1 MTKDN
6 LLFEVRQTLRFKY
19 TDKLVLGIQ
28 RFSIPQYF
36 SAISVQRKYAG
47 TIFQIIRKMM
57 AMTRVAHI
65 SIKQRR
71 GQAYSQNPRCVKK
84 VKVNDFIWALY
95 NIDYI
100 ARENGKNRKFPTMTS
115 EKLFHWHHDN
125 QW

>member
-1 MTKDN
+1 MMTKDN

-36 SAISVQRKYAG
+36 SAISVQGKYAG
-47 TIFQIIRKMM
+47 TNFQIIRKMM

-71 GQAYSQNPRCVKK
+71 GQVYSQNPRCSILKGK
-84 VKVNDFIWALY
+84 
-95 NIDYI
+95 
-100 ARENGKNRKFPTMTS
+100 NGKNRKFPKVTY
-115 EKLFHWHHDN
+115 EKIF
-125 QW
+125 Q

>member
-1 MTKDN
+1 MMTKDN

-36 SAISVQRKYAG
+36 SAISVQGKYAG
-47 TIFQIIRKMM
+47 TNFQIIRKMM

-71 GQAYSQNPRCVKK
+71 GPVYSQNPRCV
-84 VKVNDFIWALY
+84 NDLI
-95 NIDYI
+95 
-100 ARENGKNRKFPTMTS
+100 
-115 EKLFHWHHDN
+115 
-125 QW
+125 

>member
-1 MTKDN
+1 MMTKDN

-36 SAISVQRKYAG
+36 SAISVQGKYAD
-47 TIFQIIRKMM
+47 TNFQIIRKIM

-71 GQAYSQNPRCVKK
+71 GQFYSHNPRCV
-84 VKVNDFIWALY
+84 NDFI
-95 NIDYI
+95 
-100 ARENGKNRKFPTMTS
+100 
-115 EKLFHWHHDN
+115 
-125 QW
+125 

>member
-1 MTKDN
+1 MMTKDN

-19 TDKLVLGIQ
+19 TDKLVLGFQ
-28 RFSIPQYF
+28 RLSIPQYF

-71 GQAYSQNPRCVKK
+71 GQVYSQNPRCVKK
-84 VKVNDFIWALY
+84 VQVNDLI
-95 NIDYI
+95 
-100 ARENGKNRKFPTMTS
+100 
-115 EKLFHWHHDN
+115 
-125 QW
+125 